1 MGRDLL
7 EAALRVLNACS
18 SGNPPDAA
26 DINKLR
32 ESADGRDC
40 DLAPDVLAAR
50 MIQRE
55 IERGRRAAPCRRAMS
70 AGG

>member
-18 SGNPPDAA
+18 CGNPPDAA

-55 IERGRRAAPCRRAMS
+55 IERGRAQRRAAAQ
-70 AGG
+70 